1 MKTPFLPALA
11 SLALVLAAPL
21 AQADSA
27 ASAILSFNVVS
38 TSGFTWLTTPESSA
52 DSAATA
58 VAMNGFSLAADVF
71 NPNYGAAAT
80 DSALVLGTA
89 VPAATAG
96 TSAGDVFANAFTS
109 GNARFATLSAN
120 ALVPVD
126 GKAEAASFARSWFSL
141 SAGASVTFQGALSL
155 SVTGTN
161 PALPASYST
170 GDFFSYATGLLAVGS
185 DEAMRELGGP
195 ASTGMAG
202 SYSLNDFGALSL
214 TVTNTTGDTFTTYLD
229 SGVAVYS
236 ASPVPEPGTYAL
248 LLAGLVGVVFIS
260 RRQSLRR

>member
-1 MKTPFLPALA
+1 MKTPFFSAIA
-11 SLALVLAAPL
+11 SLTLAFAAPL

-27 ASAILSFNVVS
+27 ASAVLSFNVVS
-38 TSGFTWLTTPESSA
+38 ASGFTWLNSPESSA

-58 VAMNGFSLAADVF
+58 VALDGFTLAADVF
-71 NPNYGAAAT
+71 SPNYGASAT
-80 DSALVLGTA
+80 DSALALGIA
-89 VPAATAG
+89 VPASTAG
-96 TSAGDVFANAFTS
+96 ASAGDVFASAFTA
-109 GNARFATLSAN
+109 GNARFATLAAT

-141 SAGASVTFQGALSL
+141 GAGASVTFQGALIL

-161 PALPASYST
+161 PALPANHSTSDFYS
-170 GDFFSYATGLLAVGS
+170 FATGLLAVGS

-195 ASTGMAG
+195 ARTGMAG

-214 TVTNTTGDTFTTYLD
+214 TVTNTTGDTFTSYLD

-260 RRQSLRR
+260 RRQSLGR